1 MEGYLF
7 MATQSKEEVK
17 IQIGDEITTL
27 KGDELIA
34 FNEMRAELQAEGEAR
49 KAEAE
54 ARATAKAALLEK
66 LGITANEAKLLLG

>member
-1 MEGYLF
+1 
-7 MATQSKEEVK
+7 MATQSNKIE

-34 FNEMRAELQAEGEAR
+34 FNDMRAELQAEGEAR

-66 LGITANEAKLLLG
+66 LGITADEAKLLLG

>member
-1 MEGYLF
+1 

-17 IQIGDEITTL
+17 IQVGDEVTIL

-34 FNEMRAELQAEGEAR
+34 FNNMRAELQAEGETR

-54 ARATAKAALLEK
+54 ARKTQRQVILDK
-66 LGITANEAKLLLG
+66 LGLTVDEAKLLIG

>member
-1 MEGYLF
+1 